1 MSRRR
6 SEPCMCGA
14 PDCRR
19 CFPENFDRRGR
30 YIYAE
35 CKTCGG
41 EFVPED
47 EEDDLCAMCKA
58 KIEEQDD

>member
-1 MSRRR
+1 MSRLAG
-6 SEPCMCGA
+6 PCLCGA
-14 PDCRR
+14 PDCRS
-19 CFPENFDRRGR
+19 CFPEHFRNGR

-47 EEDDLCAMCKA
+47 EETVCAGCRVKEGGA
-58 KIEEQDD
+58 